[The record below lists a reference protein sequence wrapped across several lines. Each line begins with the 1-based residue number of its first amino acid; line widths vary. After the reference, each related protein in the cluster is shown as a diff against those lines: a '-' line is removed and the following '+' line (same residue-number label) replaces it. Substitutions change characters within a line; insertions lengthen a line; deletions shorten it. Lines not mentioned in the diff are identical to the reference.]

1 MDTVSH
7 PNRSKVNR
15 RHGQTPT
22 PAEIRAARESA
33 GKTQAQAAALVYG
46 TVRTWEDWEGG
57 RRRMPA
63 AALEL
68 FMLKVGQMT
77 IDQVLD
83 DLGQPQ

>member
-1 MDTVSH
+1 
-7 PNRSKVNR
+7 
-15 RHGQTPT
+15 
-22 PAEIRAARESA
+22 
-33 GKTQAQAAALVYG
+33 
-46 TVRTWEDWEGG
+46 
-57 RRRMPA
+57 MPA